1 MGTGHGT
8 MGGMD
13 SEPPTFSRHWRIDR
27 ATLIVIALLAAALLW
42 RVVFFFEMY
51 ASPYADNLTLDS
63 QVYHEVALAVAAGEW
78 SHGETFFQAPLYPWV
93 LGVVY
98 SLVGPSQTVV
108 KLLQILLSVAS
119 CWLIFRVAD
128 RIFDRAVALV
138 ALAISA
144 VYGMSLYFANELLVV
159 TVIVFLDLLGLD
171 LLTRASTDG
180 RKFLWAA
187 AGVVFGLSAIAR
199 PTILP
204 FVAVVGVWIVVT
216 GWRSGKVR
224 TALREAVLFGVGV
237 ALPIAPVTLHNYLAD
252 GDLVL
257 VATNGG
263 VNFFIGNNP
272 QSDGI
277 TAVVPGTRA
286 DRWGG
291 HADQVRIAR
300 EALGDPGA
308 TPREISDFWYDRA
321 WQHIRDDPMEALRH
335 TAYKAFILINAHEV
349 SNNRVIEFVT
359 RHSSIYSWATLRIWL
374 ILPLALAGLVVGG
387 GRRLPKSL
395 LLIFVVVYSA
405 TVIPFFINARFRM
418 PLAVVLIIF
427 AAAAVVAWCRWLR
440 ERPLD
445 RRFGRLVGVS
455 VAAALVGAVV
465 VRPLPALR
473 VPDAQAFFNE
483 GEACRAHGDFAA
495 ATGWYQAAL
504 GEYPG
509 FCDAAFNLAQ
519 IHARVF
525 PDPKKVV
532 EVLEPVEP
540 SCAEDIGIRRL
551 LGLSLC
557 SVGRCDEGVEHL
569 RFVATRSPGSED
581 AKRELDWALSQD

>member
-1 MGTGHGT
+1 MDPETG
-8 MGGMD
+8 
-13 SEPPTFSRHWRIDR
+13 EAPPNRHID
-27 ATLIVIALLAAALLW
+27 TSSLIVVSLLAVALLW
-42 RVVFFFEMY
+42 RVVFFLEMN

-63 QVYHEVALAVAAGEW
+63 RVYHEVALAAAAGEW
-78 SHGETFFQAPLYPWV
+78 SHGETFFQAPLYPWI

-128 RIFDRAVALV
+128 RVFDRTVALV
-138 ALAISA
+138 ALAISS
-144 VYGMSLYFANELLVV
+144 VYGMSLYFSNELLMV
-159 TVIVFLDLLGLD
+159 TVVVILDLLGLN
-171 LLTRASTDG
+171 LLINAASDG

-204 FVAVVGVWIVVT
+204 FVAIVAVWIVIT
-216 GWRSGKVR
+216 GWRSGRAR

-237 ALPIAPVTLHNYLAD
+237 AVPIAPVTLHNYLAD

-257 VATNGG
+257 VAANGG

-277 TAVVPGTRA
+277 TAVVPGTRP

-308 TPREISDFWYDRA
+308 TPREISDYWYRSA
-321 WQHIRDDPMEALRH
+321 WNYIRVSPLEAFRH
-335 TAYKAFILINAHEV
+335 TAFKAFILINAHEV
-349 SNNRVIEFVT
+349 SNNRIIEFVT
-359 RHSSIYSWATLRIWL
+359 RHSSIYSWATLKIWL
-374 ILPLALAGLVVGG
+374 VLPLAFAGLVIGG
-387 GRRLPKSL
+387 GRRQPKSL

-418 PLAVVLIIF
+418 PLAAVLIIF
-427 AAAAVVAWCRWLR
+427 AASAVVAWINWLR
-440 ERPLD
+440 ARPLD
-445 RRFGRLVGVS
+445 RRVGRLVGFS
-455 VAAALVGAVV
+455 VVVALVGALV

-473 VPDAQAFFNE
+473 VSDAQAFFNE

-509 FCDAAFNLAQ
+509 YCDAAFNLAQ
-519 IHARVF
+519 VYARVF
-525 PDPKKVV
+525 PDAKKVV
-532 EVLEPVEP
+532 EVLEPVAG
-540 SCAEDIGIRRL
+540 SCAEDLGLRRV

-557 SVGRCDEGVEHL
+557 SVGRRDEGVEHL
-569 RFVATRSPGSED
+569 RFVAARSPGSEE
-581 AKRELDWALSQD
+581 ARRELETALSQD

>member
-1 MGTGHGT
+1 MER
-8 MGGMD
+8 MD
-13 SEPPTFSRHWRIDR
+13 SDTPETPQNRRINR
-27 ATLIVIALLAAALLW
+27 KILIVVALLAVALLW
-42 RVVFFFEMY
+42 RLVFFFEMY
-51 ASPYADNLTLDS
+51 ASPYGDNLSLDS
-63 QVYHEVALAVAAGEW
+63 QVYHEVALAAAAGEW
-78 SHGETFFQAPLYPWV
+78 SHGETFFQAPLYPWI
-93 LGVVY
+93 LGIVY
-98 SLVGPSQTVV
+98 AVAGPSQTVA

-119 CWLIFRVAD
+119 CWLIYRLAD
-128 RIFDRAVALV
+128 RVFDRTVALV

-171 LLTRASTDG
+171 LLLRAAADH
-180 RKFLWAA
+180 RKFMWTA
-187 AGVVFGLSAIAR
+187 AGLVFGLSAIAR

-204 FVAVVGVWIVVT
+204 FVAVAGIWIVVS
-216 GWRSGKVR
+216 GWRTGRVQ

-257 VATNGG
+257 IASNGG

-277 TAVVPGTRA
+277 TAGVPGTRA

-291 HADQVRIAR
+291 HEDQIRMAR
-300 EALGDPGA
+300 EGLNDPGA
-308 TPREISDFWYDRA
+308 TPREISDYWYDRS
-321 WQHIRDDPMEALRH
+321 WLEILSDPVGAVRH

-359 RHSSIYSWATLRIWL
+359 RHSSIYSWATLRFWL
-374 ILPLALAGLVVGG
+374 ILPLALAGFVIGG
-387 GRRLPKSL
+387 GRRQPKSL

-405 TVIPFFINARFRM
+405 TVIPFFINARFRL
-418 PLAVVLIIF
+418 PLAAVLIIF
-427 AAAAVVAWCRWLR
+427 AAVAVVACFRWLSS
-440 ERPLD
+440 RPLD
-445 RRFGRLVGVS
+445 WNLGRRVVISVS
-455 VAAALVGAVV
+455 VAIAAAVL

-483 GEACRAHGDFAA
+483 AEACRAHGDFAA
-495 ATGWYQAAL
+495 ASGWYLAAL
-504 GEYPG
+504 DDYPG
-509 FCDAAFNLAQ
+509 YCDAAFNLAQ

-525 PDPKKVV
+525 PDAEKVV
-532 EVLEPVEP
+532 EILEPVAEP
-540 SCAEDIGIRRL
+540 CAEDIGIRRL

-557 SVGRCDEGVEHL
+557 TVGRGDEGVEHL
-569 RFVATRSPGSED
+569 RFVADRSPGSEEARRD
-581 AKRELDWALSQD
+581 LEWALSRD

>member
-1 MGTGHGT
+1 MGE
-8 MGGMD
+8 MD
-13 SEPPTFSRHWRIDR
+13 STAPAPSQLPRLDTGQ
-27 ATLIVIALLAAALLW
+27 LIVFALLAVALLW
-42 RVVFFFEMY
+42 RVVFFLEMY

-63 QVYHEVALAVAAGEW
+63 QVYHEVALAAAAGEW

-98 SLVGPSQTVV
+98 SLAGPSQTVV

-128 RIFDRAVALV
+128 RTFDRTVALV

-171 LLTRASTDG
+171 LLLRAAAAD

-216 GWRSGKVR
+216 GWRSGRVR

-237 ALPIAPVTLHNYLAD
+237 ALPIAPVSLHNYIAD

-257 VATNGG
+257 VAANGG

-272 QSDGI
+272 QSDGV

-308 TPREISDFWYDRA
+308 TPREISDYWYNSA
-321 WQHIRDDPMEALRH
+321 WSYIRVSPVEAFRH
-335 TAYKAFILINAHEV
+335 TAFKAFILINAHEV
-349 SNNRVIEFVT
+349 SNNRVVEFVT
-359 RHSSIYSWATLRIWL
+359 RHSSIYSWATLKIWL
-374 ILPLALAGLVVGG
+374 VLPLALAGFVVGR
-387 GRRLPKSL
+387 GRRQPKSL
-395 LLIFVVVYSA
+395 LLIFAVVYSA

-418 PLAVVLIIF
+418 PLAAVLIIF
-427 AAAAVVAWCRWLR
+427 AAAAVVAWCNWLR
-440 ERPLD
+440 SRPFD
-445 RRFGRLVGVS
+445 RQAGQLVVVS
-455 VAAALVGAVV
+455 VVVAVV
-465 VRPLPALR
+465 VAILARPLPALG

-483 GEACRAHGDFAA
+483 GEAYRAHGDFAA

-504 GEYPG
+504 DEYPG
-509 FCDAAFNLAQ
+509 YCDAAFNLAQ

-532 EVLEPVEP
+532 EVLEPVDE
-540 SCAEDIGIRRL
+540 SCAEDVGIRRL

-557 SVGRCDEGVEHL
+557 AVGRCDEGVEHL
-569 RFVATRSPGSED
+569 RFVAIWSPGSGE
-581 AKRELDWALSQD
+581 ARRELERALSQD

>member
-1 MGTGHGT
+1 MGA
-8 MGGMD
+8 MD
-13 SEPPTFSRHWRIDR
+13 SEPPAFSQHRKIDR
-27 ATLIVIALLAAALLW
+27 STLIVIALLALALLW

-63 QVYHEVALAVAAGEW
+63 QVYHEVALEVVDGRW
-78 SHGETFFQAPLYPWV
+78 SSGETFFQAPLYAWT
-93 LGVVY
+93 LGMVY
-98 SLVGPSQTVV
+98 SVFGPSQTAA

-119 CWLIFRVAD
+119 CWLIFRIAD
-128 RIFDRAVALV
+128 RVFDQKVARV
-138 ALAISA
+138 ALAVSA
-144 VYGMSLYFANELLVV
+144 VYGMSLYFSNELLVV

-171 LLTRASTDG
+171 LLIRADADN

-204 FVAVVGVWIVVT
+204 FVATVGLWIVVT
-216 GWRSGKVR
+216 GWRSGRAR
-224 TALREAVLFGVGV
+224 TALREVVFFMMGV
-237 ALPIAPVTLHNYLAD
+237 ALPIAPITLHNYVAN

-257 VATNGG
+257 VAANGG

-272 QSDGI
+272 QSDGM
-277 TAVVPGTRA
+277 TAAVPGARA
-286 DRWGG
+286 DRRGG

-300 EALGDPGA
+300 EAIGDPGA
-308 TPREISDFWYDRA
+308 SPREISKYWYDRA
-321 WQHIRDDPMEALRH
+321 CQHIRDDPVGALRH
-335 TAYKAFILINAHEV
+335 TAYKAFILFNAHEI

-374 ILPLALAGLVVGG
+374 ILPLALAGLVVGA
-387 GRRLPKSL
+387 GRRQPKAL

-418 PLAVVLIIF
+418 PAATVLIIF
-427 AAAAVVAWCRWLR
+427 AAAAVVTWSRWLR
-440 ERPLD
+440 ARPID
-445 RRFGRLVGVS
+445 RQLGRRVAVS
-455 VAAALVGAVV
+455 VIVAFVAAILA
-465 VRPLPALR
+465 RPLPALR

-483 GEACRAHGDFAA
+483 AEACRAHRDFTAA
-495 ATGWYQAAL
+495 AGWYRAAL
-504 GEYPG
+504 GEHPG
-509 FCDAAFNLAQ
+509 YCDAAFNLAQ

-557 SVGRCDEGVEHL
+557 SVGRRDEGVEHL
-569 RFVATRSPGSED
+569 RFVATRRPGSEQ
-581 AKRELDWALSQD
+581 ARRALERALSQD

>member
-1 MGTGHGT
+1 MGA
-8 MGGMD
+8 MD
-13 SEPPTFSRHWRIDR
+13 SDSPSNSVRRRLDTGQ
-27 ATLIVIALLAAALLW
+27 LVVIALLAVALLW
-42 RVVFFFEMY
+42 RLVYFFEMY
-51 ASPYADNLTLDS
+51 ASPYADDLTLDS
-63 QVYHEVALAVAAGEW
+63 RVYHELGLAAAAGEW
-78 SHGETFFQAPLYPWV
+78 SHGETFFQAPLYPWL
-93 LGVVY
+93 LGITY
-98 SLVGPSQTVV
+98 SLFGPSQTVV

-119 CWLIFRVAD
+119 CWLIYRLAERV
-128 RIFDRAVALV
+128 FDRAVGLV

-171 LLTRASTDG
+171 LLARAAADG
-180 RKFLWAA
+180 RKLLWTP

-204 FVAVVGVWIVVT
+204 FVAVVAVWIAVT
-216 GWRSGKVR
+216 GWRSGRAR
-224 TALREAVLFGVGV
+224 TALREAILFAVGV
-237 ALPIAPVTLHNYLAD
+237 AVPIAPVTLHNYLAD

-257 VATNGG
+257 IAANGG

-272 QSDGI
+272 ESDGV

-291 HADQVRIAR
+291 HEDQVRIGR

-308 TPREISDFWYDRA
+308 SPREISDYWYQRA
-321 WQHIRDDPMEALRH
+321 WQYIRDAPAAAIRH
-335 TAYKAFILINAHEV
+335 TAFKAFILINAHEV

-359 RHSSIYSWATLRIWL
+359 RHSTIYSWATVKVWL
-374 ILPLALAGLVVGG
+374 VLPLAVAGLVVGG
-387 GRRLPKSL
+387 GRRQPKSL
-395 LLIFVVVYSA
+395 LLIFAAVYSA
-405 TVIPFFINARFRM
+405 TVIPFFVNARFRM
-418 PLAVVLIIF
+418 PVVPVLVIF
-427 AAAAVVAWCRWLR
+427 AAAAVVAWSRWLWSK
-440 ERPLD
+440 PID
-445 RRFGRLVGVS
+445 RRFGKL
-455 VAAALVGAVV
+455 VAASIVAALAVAVV

-495 ATGWYQAAL
+495 AAEWYREAL
-504 GEYPG
+504 GEFPG
-509 FCDAAFNLAQ
+509 YCDAAFNLAQ

-532 EVLEPVEP
+532 EVLEPVEE

-557 SVGRCDEGVEHL
+557 SVGRRQACIEHL
-569 RFVATRSPGSED
+569 RFVAIRSPGSEE
-581 AKRELDWALSQD
+581 ARRELGWALNQD

>member
-1 MGTGHGT
+1 
-8 MGGMD
+8 MD
-13 SEPPTFSRHWRIDR
+13 STTPVPSQQRRLDTGQ
-27 ATLIVIALLAAALLW
+27 LVVLALLAVALLW
-42 RVVFFFEMY
+42 RVVFFLEMY

-63 QVYHEVALAVAAGEW
+63 QVYHEVALAAAAGDW
-78 SHGETFFQAPLYPWV
+78 SHGETFFQAPLYPWA
-93 LGVVY
+93 LGIVY
-98 SLVGPSQTVV
+98 SLVGPSQTVA

-119 CWLIFRVAD
+119 CWLIFHIAD
-128 RIFDRAVALV
+128 RVFDRRVALV

-171 LLTRASTDG
+171 LLLRAASDG
-180 RKFLWAA
+180 RKFLWAT

-204 FVAVVGVWIVVT
+204 FVAAVGVWILVT
-216 GWRSGKVR
+216 RWRSGDVR
-224 TALREAVLFGVGV
+224 VALREAVLFGVGV

-257 VATNGG
+257 VAANGG

-277 TAVVPGTRA
+277 TAVVPGTRG

-300 EALGDPGA
+300 EALGDPHA
-308 TPREISDFWYDRA
+308 TPREISDYWYNSA
-321 WQHIRDDPMEALRH
+321 WKYIRLSPLEAVRH
-335 TAYKAFILINAHEV
+335 TAFKALILINAHEV
-349 SNNRVIEFVT
+349 SNNRIIEFVT
-359 RHSSIYSWATLRIWL
+359 RHSSIYCWATLKIWL
-374 ILPLALAGLVVGG
+374 VLPLALAGLVIGG
-387 GRRLPKSL
+387 GRRQPKSL

-405 TVIPFFINARFRM
+405 SVIPFFINARFRM
-418 PLAVVLIIF
+418 PLAAVLIIF
-427 AAAAVVAWCRWLR
+427 AASAVVAWSKWLR
-440 ERPLD
+440 TRPLD
-445 RRFGRLVGVS
+445 PRFGRLAGIS
-455 VAAALVGAVV
+455 VAVALVGAVV

-473 VPDAQAFFNE
+473 VTDAQAFFNE

-495 ATGWYQAAL
+495 AAGWYQAAL
-504 GEYPG
+504 DEHPG

-540 SCAEDIGIRRL
+540 SCAEDIGLRRL

-557 SVGRCDEGVEHL
+557 SVGRHDEGVEHL
-569 RFVATRSPGSED
+569 QFVAMRSPGSEE
-581 AKRELDWALSQD
+581 ARRELERALSRD

>member
-1 MGTGHGT
+1 MDPETG
-8 MGGMD
+8 
-13 SEPPTFSRHWRIDR
+13 EAPPNRHID
-27 ATLIVIALLAAALLW
+27 TSSLIVVSLLAVALLW
-42 RVVFFFEMY
+42 RVVFFLEMN

-63 QVYHEVALAVAAGEW
+63 RVYHEVALAAAAGEW
-78 SHGETFFQAPLYPWV
+78 SHGATFFQAPLYPWI

-128 RIFDRAVALV
+128 RVFDRTVALV
-138 ALAISA
+138 ALAISS
-144 VYGMSLYFANELLVV
+144 VYGMSLYFSNELLMV
-159 TVIVFLDLLGLD
+159 TVVVFLDLLGLD
-171 LLTRASTDG
+171 LLINAASDG

-204 FVAVVGVWIVVT
+204 FVAIVAVWIVIT
-216 GWRSGKVR
+216 GWRSGRAR

-237 ALPIAPVTLHNYLAD
+237 AVPIAPVTLHNYLAD

-257 VATNGG
+257 VAANGG

-277 TAVVPGTRA
+277 TAVVPGTRP

-308 TPREISDFWYDRA
+308 TPREISDYWYRSA
-321 WQHIRDDPMEALRH
+321 WNYIRVSPLEAFRH
-335 TAYKAFILINAHEV
+335 TAFKAFILINAHEV
-349 SNNRVIEFVT
+349 SNNRIIEFVT
-359 RHSSIYSWATLRIWL
+359 RHSSIYSWATLKIWL
-374 ILPLALAGLVVGG
+374 VLPLAFAGLVIGG
-387 GRRLPKSL
+387 GRRQPKSL

-405 TVIPFFINARFRM
+405 TLIPFFINARFRM
-418 PLAVVLIIF
+418 PLAAVLIIF
-427 AAAAVVAWCRWLR
+427 AASAVVAWSNWLR
-440 ERPLD
+440 ARPLD
-445 RRFGRLVGVS
+445 RRVGRLVGFS
-455 VAAALVGAVV
+455 VVVALVGALV

-473 VPDAQAFFNE
+473 VSDAQAFFNE
-483 GEACRAHGDFAA
+483 GEACRAHGGFAA
-495 ATGWYQAAL
+495 ATGWYQAAH

-509 FCDAAFNLAQ
+509 DCDAAFNLAQ
-519 IHARVF
+519 VYARVF
-525 PDPKKVV
+525 PDAKKVV
-532 EVLEPVEP
+532 EVLEPVAG
-540 SCAEDIGIRRL
+540 SCAEDLGLRRV

-557 SVGRCDEGVEHL
+557 SVGRRDEGVEHL
-569 RFVATRSPGSED
+569 RFVAARSPGSEE
-581 AKRELDWALSQD
+581 ARRELETALSLD

>member
-1 MGTGHGT
+1 MDPETG
-8 MGGMD
+8 
-13 SEPPTFSRHWRIDR
+13 EAPPNRHID
-27 ATLIVIALLAAALLW
+27 TSSLIVVSLLAVALLW
-42 RVVFFFEMY
+42 RVVFFLEMN

-63 QVYHEVALAVAAGEW
+63 RVYHEVALAAASGEW
-78 SHGETFFQAPLYPWV
+78 SHGVTFFQAPLYPWI

-128 RIFDRAVALV
+128 RVFDRTVALV
-138 ALAISA
+138 ALAISS
-144 VYGMSLYFANELLVV
+144 VYGMSLYFSNELLIV
-159 TVIVFLDLLGLD
+159 TVVVFLDLLGLD
-171 LLTRASTDG
+171 LLIHAASDG
-180 RKFLWAA
+180 RKFLWAG

-204 FVAVVGVWIVVT
+204 FVAIVAVWIVIT
-216 GWRSGKVR
+216 GWRSGRAR

-237 ALPIAPVTLHNYLAD
+237 AVPIAPVTLHNYLAD

-257 VATNGG
+257 VAANGG

-277 TAVVPGTRA
+277 TAVVPGTRP

-308 TPREISDFWYDRA
+308 TPREISDYWYRRA
-321 WQHIRDDPMEALRH
+321 WNYIGVSPLEAFRH
-335 TAYKAFILINAHEV
+335 TAFKAFILINAHEV
-349 SNNRVIEFVT
+349 SNNRIIEFVT
-359 RHSSIYSWATLRIWL
+359 RHSSIYSWATLKIWL
-374 ILPLALAGLVVGG
+374 VLPLAFAGLVIGG
-387 GRRLPKSL
+387 GRRQPKSL
-395 LLIFVVVYSA
+395 LLLFVVVYSA
-405 TVIPFFINARFRM
+405 TLIPFFINARFRM
-418 PLAVVLIIF
+418 PLAAVLIIF
-427 AAAAVVAWCRWLR
+427 AASAVVAWSNWLR
-440 ERPLD
+440 ARPLD
-445 RRFGRLVGVS
+445 RRVGRLVGFS
-455 VAAALVGAVV
+455 VVVALVGALV

-473 VPDAQAFFNE
+473 VSDAQAFFNE

-509 FCDAAFNLAQ
+509 YCDAAFNLAQ
-519 IHARVF
+519 VYARVF
-525 PDPKKVV
+525 PDAKKVV
-532 EVLEPVEP
+532 EVLEPVAG
-540 SCAEDIGIRRL
+540 SCAEDLGLRRV

-557 SVGRCDEGVEHL
+557 SVGRRDEGVEHL
-569 RFVATRSPGSED
+569 RFVAARSPGSEE
-581 AKRELDWALSQD
+581 ARRELETALSQD

>member
-8 MGGMD
+8 METMD

-27 ATLIVIALLAAALLW
+27 ATLIVVGLLAIALLW

-144 VYGMSLYFANELLVV
+144 VHGMSLYFANELLVV
-159 TVIVFLDLLGLD
+159 TVIVFLDLLGLE
-171 LLTRASTDG
+171 LLIRASADG

-224 TALREAVLFGVGV
+224 TALREAVLFGVGA

-257 VATNGG
+257 VAANGG

-277 TAVVPGTRA
+277 TATVPGTRG

-291 HADQVRIAR
+291 HEDQVRIAR
-300 EALGDPGA
+300 EALGNPVA
-308 TPREISDFWYDRA
+308 TPRQISDYWYDSA
-321 WQHIRDDPMEALRH
+321 WRYIRIAPWEAIRH
-335 TAYKAFILINAHEV
+335 TAFKAIILINAHEI
-349 SNNRVIEFVT
+349 SNNRIIEFVT
-359 RHSSIYSWATLRIWL
+359 RHS
-374 ILPLALAGLVVGG
+374 
-387 GRRLPKSL
+387 
-395 LLIFVVVYSA
+395 
-405 TVIPFFINARFRM
+405 
-418 PLAVVLIIF
+418 
-427 AAAAVVAWCRWLR
+427 
-440 ERPLD
+440 
-445 RRFGRLVGVS
+445 
-455 VAAALVGAVV
+455 
-465 VRPLPALR
+465 
-473 VPDAQAFFNE
+473 
-483 GEACRAHGDFAA
+483 
-495 ATGWYQAAL
+495 
-504 GEYPG
+504 
-509 FCDAAFNLAQ
+509 
-519 IHARVF
+519 
-525 PDPKKVV
+525 
-532 EVLEPVEP
+532 
-540 SCAEDIGIRRL
+540 
-551 LGLSLC
+551 
-557 SVGRCDEGVEHL
+557 
-569 RFVATRSPGSED
+569 
-581 AKRELDWALSQD
+581 

>member
-1 MGTGHGT
+1 MDSATPAPSQQRRLDTGH
-8 MGGMD
+8 
-13 SEPPTFSRHWRIDR
+13 
-27 ATLIVIALLAAALLW
+27 LIVVALLAVALLW
-42 RVVFFFEMY
+42 RLIFFLEMN

-63 QVYHEVALAVAAGEW
+63 QVYHEVALAAAAGEW
-78 SHGETFFQAPLYPWV
+78 SHGETFFQAPLYPWI

-98 SLVGPSQTVV
+98 ASVGPSQTVV

-119 CWLIFRVAD
+119 CWLIFHIAD
-128 RIFDRAVALV
+128 RVFDRGVALV

-144 VYGMSLYFANELLVV
+144 LYGMFLYFANELLVV

-171 LLTRASTDG
+171 LLIRAASDG
-180 RKFLWAA
+180 RKFLWAV
-187 AGVVFGLSAIAR
+187 AGMVFGLSAVAR

-204 FVAVVGVWIVVT
+204 FLAAVGVWIVIT
-216 GWRSGKVR
+216 RWRSGEVR
-224 TALREAVLFGVGV
+224 TAVRKAVLFGVGV

-257 VATNGG
+257 VAANGG

-277 TAVVPGTRA
+277 TAVVPGTRG

-308 TPREISDFWYDRA
+308 TPREISDYWYRRA
-321 WQHIRDDPMEALRH
+321 WDYIRASPLEAFRH
-335 TAYKAFILINAHEV
+335 TAFKAFILINAHEV
-349 SNNRVIEFVT
+349 SNNRIIEFVT
-359 RHSSIYSWATLRIWL
+359 RHSSIYTWATLKIWL
-374 ILPLALAGLVVGG
+374 VLPLAMAGLVIGG
-387 GRRLPKSL
+387 GRRQPKSL

-418 PLAVVLIIF
+418 PLAAVLIIF
-427 AAAAVVAWCRWLR
+427 AASAVVAWSKWLGT
-440 ERPLD
+440 RPLD
-445 RRFGRLVGVS
+445 PHLGKLVGVS
-455 VAAALVGAVV
+455 VAVALVGALV
-465 VRPLPALR
+465 VRPLPSLR
-473 VPDAQAFFNE
+473 VTEAQAFFNE

-495 ATGWYQAAL
+495 ASGWYKAAL
-504 GEYPG
+504 NEYPG

-519 IHARVF
+519 IHAKVF
-525 PDPKKVV
+525 PDPNKVV

-540 SCAEDIGIRRL
+540 SCTEDIGLRRL

-557 SVGRCDEGVEHL
+557 SIGRRDEGVGHL
-569 RFVATRSPGSED
+569 RFVAIRSPGSEE
-581 AKRELDWALSQD
+581 ARRELERALSQE

>member
-1 MGTGHGT
+1 METMVSESPPSSRPERLNTGQ
-8 MGGMD
+8 
-13 SEPPTFSRHWRIDR
+13 
-27 ATLIVIALLAAALLW
+27 LVVVALLAVALLW
-42 RVVFFFEMY
+42 RVVFFLEMY

-63 QVYHEVALAVAAGEW
+63 QVYHEVALAAAAGEW

-93 LGVVY
+93 LGAVY

-119 CWLIFRVAD
+119 CWLIFHIAD
-128 RIFDRAVALV
+128 RVFDRGVALV

-171 LLTRASTDG
+171 LLVHSASGG
-180 RKFLWAA
+180 RKFLWLA

-204 FVAVVGVWIVVT
+204 FVASVGVWIVVT
-216 GWRSGKVR
+216 RWRSGEVR
-224 TALREAVLFGVGV
+224 AALREAVLFGVGV

-257 VATNGG
+257 VAANGG

-277 TAVVPGTRA
+277 SAVVPGTRG

-291 HADQVRIAR
+291 RADQDRIAVQ
-300 EALGDPGA
+300 ALGDPGA
-308 TPREISDFWYDRA
+308 TPREISDYWYNSA
-321 WQHIRDDPMEALRH
+321 WKYIRVSPLDAFRH
-335 TAYKAFILINAHEV
+335 TAFKAFILINAHEV
-349 SNNRVIEFVT
+349 SNNRIIEFVT
-359 RHSSIYSWATLRIWL
+359 RHSSIYSWATLKIWL
-374 ILPLALAGLVVGG
+374 VLPLAFAGLVIGG
-387 GRRLPKSL
+387 GRRQPKSL

-405 TVIPFFINARFRM
+405 TLIPFFINARFRM
-418 PLAVVLIIF
+418 PLVAILIIF
-427 AAAAVVAWCRWLR
+427 AASAIVAWSSWLR
-440 ERPLD
+440 TRPLD

-455 VAAALVGAVV
+455 VAVALVGAVV
-465 VRPLPALR
+465 ARPLPLLR
-473 VPDAQAFFNE
+473 VTDAQAFFNE

-495 ATGWYQAAL
+495 AIGWYQAAL
-504 GEYPG
+504 GEHPG
-509 FCDAAFNLAQ
+509 YCDAAFNLAQ

-525 PDPKKVV
+525 PDPKMVV
-532 EVLEPVEP
+532 EVLEPVEQ
-540 SCAEDIGIRRL
+540 SCAEDIGLRRL

-557 SVGRCDEGVEHL
+557 SVGRRDEGIEHL
-569 RFVATRSPGSED
+569 RFVVIRSPGSEE
-581 AKRELDWALSQD
+581 ARSELEKALSQN

>member
-1 MGTGHGT
+1 MER
-8 MGGMD
+8 MD
-13 SEPPTFSRHWRIDR
+13 SETSTSLRDR
-27 ATLIVIALLAAALLW
+27 RFDTGQLIVVALLAVALLW
-42 RVVFFFEMY
+42 RVVFFLEMY

-63 QVYHEVALAVAAGEW
+63 QVYHEVALAAAAGEW
-78 SHGETFFQAPLYPWV
+78 SHGETFFQAPLYPWI

-98 SLVGPSQTVV
+98 SLVGPSQTLV

-119 CWLIFRVAD
+119 CWLIYRLAD
-128 RIFDRAVALV
+128 RIFDRSVALV
-138 ALAISA
+138 AFAISA

-171 LLTRASTDG
+171 LLLRAAADN
-180 RKFLWAA
+180 RKFLWTA
-187 AGVVFGLSAIAR
+187 AGVVFGLSAVAR

-204 FVAVVGVWIVVT
+204 FVAVVGAWIVVT
-216 GWRSGKVR
+216 GWRSERAR

-257 VATNGG
+257 VAANGG

-272 QSDGI
+272 QSDGV
-277 TAVVPGTRA
+277 TAVVPGTRP

-291 HADQVRIAR
+291 HEDQVRIAR

-308 TPREISDFWYDRA
+308 TPREISDYWYDRA
-321 WQHIRDDPMEALRH
+321 WQYIRDAPVPALRH
-335 TAYKAFILINAHEV
+335 TAFKAFILINAHEV

-374 ILPLALAGLVVGG
+374 VLPLALAGLVIGG
-387 GRRLPKSL
+387 GRRQPKFL
-395 LLIFVVVYSA
+395 VLIFVVVYSA

-418 PLAVVLIIF
+418 PLAAVCIIF
-427 AAAAVVAWCRWLR
+427 AAAAVVAWCDWLR
-440 ERPLD
+440 SRPVD
-445 RRFGRLVGVS
+445 WQIGRRVVVS
-455 VAAALVGAVV
+455 VVVAVVGAILA
-465 VRPLPALR
+465 RPLPALR

-483 GEACRAHGDFAA
+483 AEACRAHGDFTV
-495 ATGWYQAAL
+495 ATGLYQAAL
-504 GEYPG
+504 DEYPG
-509 FCDAAFNLAQ
+509 YCDAAFNLAQ

-532 EVLEPVEP
+532 EVLEQVQP

-557 SVGRCDEGVEHL
+557 SVGRRDEGVDHL
-569 RFVATRSPGSED
+569 RFVAMRSPGSEE
-581 AKRELDWALSQD
+581 ARRELERALSQD